1 MAYDR
6 AYDPNVSTMERTAI
20 LSDRQNQKK
29 DLPANIRP
37 ERASMTS
44 TLGADNQLSDAYK
57 LKGEKIQGVDSNI
70 GALQGKLDNIQLNKQ
85 GLEAVR
91 SKALSQGPSTWAQ
104 MAEGKQRQEELQQRG
119 QTATQAGSNQAQAR
133 SNLAMRG
140 GLSGGAR
147 ERLAS
152 SGAKDLMNAQQGIG
166 AQGQQARANIGLQ
179 DEQQKQSMLM
189 QLPGMEVQALQPE
202 LQKTSAWQQMAQGE
216 QGLEA
221 NRRSQEANFSQ
232 QANLQNMQNTMGA
245 INAKNQDAMN
255 QYNEGMKSW
264 AAENQA
270 RATERS
276 GQK

>member
-6 AYDPNVSTMERTAI
+6 AYDPNVSTAERSAI